1 MNKVTDEYGNKDDID
16 WDEVKSGIKEYT
28 GEYVKFTL
36 SVGGEV
42 KGEELQTLG
51 KTLDDSI
58 KTAMGIDKYLLTSSQ
73 YMIYSSGFV
82 VKNGITVYELVTAY
96 KSHDANIFLKKIL
109 STVVAVTA
117 TALSAELGP
126 VPAVALGDFAGDVT
140 NIIWDK
146 FISKTDDG
154 QLAINLTDHYVFGKD
169 NDVDVSVFNNWL
181 PDSSEHFGSHST
193 ESSLISMAGNAYN
206 IAQIYKF
213 FYKKYASVDKHQLG
227 DALNKILTDYYNNKT
242 DYTIEAGD
250 TLSKL
255 AKKFDLSVNELLLLN
270 PLIADPDKIKTGDIL
285 HIPLSHGVS
294 MSNFNNPDFFKFVND
309 FLFPGASGPDTSEA
323 IRVSDPLVIDLNGDG
338 VKTISKSAGIVF
350 DHDGNLFAENTGWI
364 SSEDGLLVLDK
375 NQDGKIDSGKE
386 LFGGNTELEDGT
398 LAKNGYEALQ
408 RYDENKDGVIDK
420 NDSIWG
426 KIKIWQDKNTDAT
439 VGDGELFSLT
449 KLNIAGIKLDYGDV
463 NATDSEGNKHLHK
476 SEVIYEDGH
485 TGIAEDL
492 GLETDKGKT
501 RYTGDKE
508 VSDDAKV
515 LPYIRGFGNMA
526 DLQVAMSHNS
536 DLKAL
541 VSQYS
546 VADEAGKFR
555 LTEQIIYAWA
565 GVTGI
570 DIHSR
575 GKNVNAQHLAVLEV
589 TTGEEYRTSY
599 HQKNPNVNDGI
610 LLEKEYCKFYG
621 YVSAMLQA
629 QTMYKEFFSK
639 INLTLNKDMS
649 NFTLNFSEVEKYIA
663 GISSQS
669 EALNLRGLLFSLLSY
684 MPQFE
689 DIRNSVGIPAVRD
702 STGDTAYQGGN
713 NHPDYYFFEK
723 GHGRDVVTDY
733 AGDAG
738 QADTLVFSQAQSGQA
753 TFEHTGD
760 DLVIH
765 AYGDDNS
772 VTLKDYF
779 RDYGCRRCHLVFDD
793 TTLETAQV
801 LARKYTFSGTDG
813 DDTLY
818 GWATDD
824 TLRGGAGNDRLY
836 AGDGQNVLDGGAG
849 NDTLEAGSGEDVLDG
864 GAGDD

>member
-1 MNKVTDEYGNKDDID
+1 MMNDKDNSEKDSKTVDWDKVKDNIKDYTGDYVKVTLNIGGSINGDKLYATGRLIDE
-16 WDEVKSGIKEYT
+16 
-28 GEYVKFTL
+28 
-36 SVGGEV
+36 
-42 KGEELQTLG
+42 
-51 KTLDDSI
+51 SI
-58 KTAMGIDKYLLTSSQ
+58 QSAMASDKYLLTYSK
-73 YMIYSSGFV
+73 YMVYSSGFV
-82 VKNGITVYELVTAY
+82 VKNGISTYELYVAY
-96 KSHDANIFLKKIL
+96 KSHDANTFLKSAL
-109 STVVAVTA
+109 STIVTIAA
-117 TALSAELGP
+117 TALTAETGP
-126 VPAVALGDFAGDVT
+126 VLAPAIGGVAGIATSNL
-140 NIIWDK
+140 WDN
-146 FISKTDDG
+146 FISTSKTG
-154 QLAINLTDHYVFGKD
+154 QLAINLTDHYLFGKD
-169 NDVDVSVFNNWL
+169 NSVDISAFNNWL
-181 PDSSEHFGSHST
+181 PFSSDNWSLFAAD
-193 ESSLISMAGNAYN
+193 SSLINLVGKSYD
-206 IAQIYKF
+206 ITQIYRYF
-213 FYKKYASVDKHQLG
+213 CNHYASVDQDYLS
-227 DALNKILTDYYNNKT
+227 DTINKVLTEFYNKTT
-242 DYTIEAGD
+242 DYTIVSGD
-250 TLSKL
+250 TLSEI
-255 AKKFDLSVNELLLLN
+255 AKKLNTSVSELLLLN
-270 PLIADPDKIKTGDIL
+270 PSIADPDKIKTGDIL

-426 KIKIWQDKNTDAT
+426 KLKIWQDKNTDAT

-449 KLNIAGIKLDYGDV
+449 KFNIAGIKLDYGDV

-621 YVSAMLQA
+621 YVSAMLQV
-629 QTMYKEFFSK
+629 QTTYKEFFSK

-733 AGDAG
+733 AGTAAE
-738 QADTLVFSQAQSGQA
+738 ADTLVFSQAQSGQA

-779 RDYGCRRCHLVFDD
+779 RGENYQRFNLQFDD
-793 TTLETAQV
+793 AEVTYPALH
-801 LARKYTFSGTDG
+801 
-813 DDTLY
+813 
-818 GWATDD
+818 
-824 TLRGGAGNDRLY
+824 
-836 AGDGQNVLDGGAG
+836 
-849 NDTLEAGSGEDVLDG
+849 NDTESLPSGQSILQSEMAAVDARVNSLIEAMAVFAPECAAQSTGYSESLNQY
-864 GAGDD
+864 AIPTMALPNQ

>member
-1 MNKVTDEYGNKDDID
+1 MKYTVTIMNDSSFVDGHGFVHTWLAYQNGD
-16 WDEVKSGIKEYT
+16 
-28 GEYVKFTL
+28 
-36 SVGGEV
+36 GEV
-42 KGEELQTLG
+42 SYFSFSDNSLYGQQGVFTDQTMKGRPTSRTYPIEITEAQYNKLVQSVKDFESSGAIYDFTPNGHGDYNCTTAALHVLEQAG
-51 KTLDDSI
+51 ISTPFTNVKTPFGI
-58 KTAMGIDKYLLTSSQ
+58 TNVIDKVHPDPLMNSQ
-73 YMIYSSGFV
+73 YEYQ
-82 VKNGITVYELVTAY
+82 
-96 KSHDANIFLKKIL
+96 DAIN
-109 STVVAVTA
+109 TVVDHYNHIT
-117 TALSAELGP
+117 
-126 VPAVALGDFAGDVT
+126 
-140 NIIWDK
+140 DK
-146 FISKTDDG
+146 FIKEFTK
-154 QLAINLTDHYVFGKD
+154 INPQYPEFVENLHNKFGTMQENLSGLLKGIMNGIATEMTGENFNPQVSQALNEMYANIKD
-169 NDVDVSVFNNWL
+169 NYKYYEKQINNLIDMISVFPL
-181 PDSSEHFGSHST
+181 QSAVLHFINGVFWKALTGPST
-193 ESSLISMAGNAYN
+193 A
-206 IAQIYKF
+206 
-213 FYKKYASVDKHQLG
+213 
-227 DALNKILTDYYNNKT
+227 DA
-242 DYTIEAGD
+242 
-250 TLSKL
+250 
-255 AKKFDLSVNELLLLN
+255 F
-270 PLIADPDKIKTGDIL
+270 
-285 HIPLSHGVS
+285 
-294 MSNFNNPDFFKFVND
+294 
-309 FLFPGASGPDTSEA
+309 
-323 IRVSDPLVIDLNGDG
+323 RVSDPLVIDLNGDG

-420 NDSIWG
+420 NDSILG
-426 KIKIWQDKNTDAT
+426 KLKIWQDKNTDAT

-629 QTMYKEFFSK
+629 QTTYKEFFSK

-733 AGDAG
+733 AGTAAE
-738 QADTLVFSQAQSGQA
+738 ADTLVFSQAQSGQA

-779 RDYGCRRCHLVFDD
+779 RGYGYRR
-793 TTLETAQV
+793 
-801 LARKYTFSGTDG
+801 
-813 DDTLY
+813 
-818 GWATDD
+818 
-824 TLRGGAGNDRLY
+824 
-836 AGDGQNVLDGGAG
+836 
-849 NDTLEAGSGEDVLDG
+849 
-864 GAGDD
+864 